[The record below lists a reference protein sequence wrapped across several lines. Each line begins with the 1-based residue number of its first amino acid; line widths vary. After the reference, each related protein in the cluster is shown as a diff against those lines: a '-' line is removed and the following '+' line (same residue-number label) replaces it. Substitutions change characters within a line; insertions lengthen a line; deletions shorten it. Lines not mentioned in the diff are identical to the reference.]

1 MLNLI
6 GSQYQS
12 MKMDLRSREDLKF
25 CPVSIYKPV
34 LVCIGGLKGK
44 QVIIP
49 GPRRLDVG
57 LLLLGGELASLAL
70 EGALRLEEAH
80 HVLLLPLR
88 PVVRNGGLGRH
99 VDGVRFFR
107 VVIHLR
113 AVHLPQR
120 ISLQLECELLAFS
133 H

>member
-1 MLNLI
+1 MAAISIHENGFKI
-6 GSQYQS
+6 QAVGTQ
-12 MKMDLRSREDLKF
+12 KF
-25 CPVSIYKPV
+25 ALLLFVNKPV
-34 LVCIGGLKGK
+34 LVCIGGLKRK
-44 QVIIP
+44 QVIVP

-57 LLLLGGELASLAL
+57 LLLLGGELAGLAL

-88 PVVRNGGLGRH
+88 SVVRNGGLGRH
-99 VDGVRFFR
+99 VDGVRFLR

-113 AVHLPQR
+113 AVHLAQR
-120 ISLQLECELLAFS
+120 ISLQLEYELLAFS

>member
-1 MLNLI
+1 
-6 GSQYQS
+6 
-12 MKMDLRSREDLKF
+12 MKMDLGSRVRSDLKI
-25 CPVSIYKPV
+25 CSVSIYKPV

-44 QVIIP
+44 QVIVP
-49 GPRRLDVG
+49 GPCRLDVG
-57 LLLLGGELASLAL
+57 LLLLGRELASLAL

-120 ISLQLECELLAFS
+120 ISLQLEYELLAFS